1 MRETCA
7 SVFLMDK
14 KDAILKELNQSK
26 FDRARAAKFDINRA
40 SGSLASRSIPTRVSN
55 IDAEARTAEFSFA
68 SNKPIEHWFGYLILD
83 TKPDAVI
90 LDRVLQGV
98 CSHLVNHDPDKQ
110 VGVVLSDSI
119 NLGDMVRGTSKFSRS
134 VFGNEIFQDVV
145 DEIRN
150 GISFGFLVHE
160 MVMESETDGI
170 PTYRATKW
178 EILEVST
185 VSIPADISVG
195 IGRDLY
201 LNSGEEETEQSPQEN
216 LENLEN
222 SDTPESGDIS
232 NKKETLMEEEEIVVP
247 PAVADEVPASTPA
260 LDLARELI
268 AFGAILG
275 NEKLAREYAEDGKT
289 LAEFRTALKAKRS
302 ESTPIP
308 PKQTENLVERTIA
321 RMPLQAFKGER
332 GAENAR
338 RFGEFLNAV
347 LFKSERSK
355 AFCRSN
361 GIPLTRAQSESDN
374 ESGGIFVPTEFEN
387 VLIDL
392 RLQYGVFRRNANV
405 VPMSTD
411 SKTRPRR
418 RGGLKAY
425 PIGAVG
431 AARRLKESKMFWDA
445 INLLAKKWGVLAKY
459 EEELAE
465 DAVISM
471 ADTLASEIAY
481 AFTEVED
488 ECGFY
493 GDGSG
498 DYHGIV
504 GVIPKLLSLNSDPTK
519 IAGLQVA
526 SGNSWTEITL
536 ADILAVV
543 GRLPSFARSSGN
555 VKWYCTNEF
564 WATVLCKIALQAGG
578 ATTAQIQGETQPMFL
593 GKPVEIVEAMPHVE
607 DNSQVALLYGN
618 LAQAAMFGDRRGVT
632 IKMTDSNDTDF
643 EEDLMAIKGTERFDI
658 NVHDVGNADNDPKKR
673 LAGPIVGLMT
683 AAA

>member
-1 MRETCA
+1 M
-7 SVFLMDK
+7 SNK
-14 KDAILKELNQSK
+14 NKIKSELNPAK
-26 FDRARAAKFDINRA
+26 FDASRAAKFDLSRA
-40 SGSLASRSIPTRVSN
+40 KGSLASRSIPERITNV
-55 IDAEARTAEFSFA
+55 DTEARTAEFAFA
-68 SNKPIEHWFGYLILD
+68 SNKPIEHWFGFLILD
-83 TKPDAVI
+83 TGKDAVI
-90 LDRVLQGV
+90 LDRVTNGV
-98 CSHLVNHDPDKQ
+98 CPHLVNHRTDQQ
-110 VGVVLSDSI
+110 VGVVLADSVK
-119 NLGDMVRGTSKFSRS
+119 LGDMVRGTIKFSRS
-134 VFGNEIFQDVV
+134 EFGNEIFQDVV

-150 GISFGFLVHE
+150 GVSFGFLVHD
-160 MVMESETDGI
+160 MVMVSNNKDEV

-178 EILEVST
+178 EILETTSA
-185 VSIPADISVG
+185 SIPADISVG
-195 IGRDLY
+195 MGRDFY
-201 LNSGEEETEQSPQEN
+201 YSSDEPTEDNSQAN
-216 LENLEN
+216 LN
-222 SDTPESGDIS
+222 SDTPAEPDNS
-232 NKKETLMEEEEIVVP
+232 NNKETTMEEDEIP
-247 PAVADEVPASTPA
+247 TPAATETNRAAATTPA
-260 LDLARELI
+260 LETARELI

-275 NEKLAREYAEDGKT
+275 QETLARQFVEDGKS
-289 LAEFRTALKAKRS
+289 LAEFRAALQASRKPATDVPAK
-302 ESTPIP
+302 P
-308 PKQTENLVERTIA
+308 TETLIERTVS
-321 RMPLQAFKGER
+321 RLQLQAFKGER

-347 LFKSERSK
+347 LFKSERSRE
-355 AFCRSN
+355 FCREN
-361 GIPLTRAQSESDN
+361 GIPLKRAQSESDN

-405 VPMSTD
+405 VPMNTD

-418 RGGLKAY
+418 KGGLKAY

-471 ADTLASEIAY
+471 ADTLAAEIAY
-481 AFTEVED
+481 AFTQVED

-504 GVIPKLLSLNSDPTK
+504 GVIPKLLSLNPDVTK

-526 SGNSWTEITL
+526 SGNQWAEITL
-536 ADILAVV
+536 ADILGVV
-543 GRLPSFARSSGN
+543 GRLPSFARSSGQ

-564 WATVLCKIALQAGG
+564 WATVLCKIALTAGG

-593 GKPVEIVEAMPHVE
+593 GKPVEVVEAMPHTE
-607 DNSQVALLYGN
+607 GNSQVCLLYGN

-632 IKMTDSNDTDF
+632 VKMTDSNDTDF

-658 NVHDVGNADNDPKKR
+658 NVHDVGNADAVPAKR
-673 LAGPIVGLMT
+673 LAGPIVGLVT